1 VNVTIGF
8 GLSLLA
14 TVVLLAV
21 VVRTGLRRQRGAHY
35 ASVVGFFAA
44 LGVSIWR
51 AIAFG
56 ASGGGLHF
64 EAAATAQLI
73 HRIAV
78 GFTFL
83 LVPFLVGSGVKLARA
98 KGEDE
103 PAIRRAHR
111 GLAFTFVVSFLV
123 TSVLGVVMTW
133 QAVAATG

>member
-1 VNVTIGF
+1 MNVSISF

-14 TVVLLAV
+14 TVALLGIV
-21 VVRTGLRRQRGAHY
+21 VSTGLRRQRSAHY
-35 ASVVGFFAA
+35 ASIVGFFAS

-51 AIAFG
+51 ARVFG

-64 EAAATAQLI
+64 EAAATTQLI
-73 HRIAV
+73 HRIAI

-83 LVPFLVGSGVKLARA
+83 LVPFLLVSGVKLARA
-98 KGEDE
+98 KGADE
-103 PAIRRAHR
+103 PVIRRAHR
-111 GLAFTFVVSFLV
+111 GLAITFVVSFLV